1 MRIKLETKLSTLIE
15 RELEGANEINRKKD
29 LPYNNYLKVSL
40 SGNESF
46 RLELLQNKFDLGEF
60 KLDDIPELKTPFKFN
75 NQFIA
80 EYNCEELNL
89 VTFVDL
95 HGHTGYSLLDGMN
108 KIKDFVGKTVYS
120 RAITDHG
127 VMYGCVDF
135 FKTMK
140 KNHKKPI
147 LGFEAYTETIDGE
160 AKKRH
165 LVLLAKSEQG
175 YKNLC
180 ILSTLG
186 CGNLDGKF
194 PKRPTLKYEWLREYS
209 EGIICLSAC
218 IGGEIPQNFLKG
230 NDDKAIEVAKE
241 FKSIFGEDFYL
252 EIQRH
257 NIEEEII
264 VNKKVIEL
272 GKMLDIK
279 VIATTDTHYLNK
291 EDSLVHEIHLCN
303 QTKTTLDNPK
313 RYKFKGDGY
322 HVHTIEEME
331 EKFKDIP
338 EVLYNSL
345 EVMEKCDFNFEFGN
359 YKMPLFPVPKGMT
372 EAEYLEKITWEGFN
386 ERFPVGTE
394 QHTSKEY
401 RDRIRFELDTIFKM
415 EYPAYFLIVWD
426 FVKYSKDNGY
436 PLGPGRGSACG
447 SLVSYCLK
455 ITEIDPIPYNLLF
468 ERFLNPDRKSMPD
481 IDQDFGNLIRE
492 DVIDYCREKYGESAV
507 SRIITFSTLSA
518 KAVVKDVARI
528 VFSNEPDKKLGD
540 LISKTIPNKPKMT
553 LKKAFELSPEFE
565 DLYNKNNKV
574 KQVVDYAIRLEGLP
588 KACSQHACGVIIADK
603 DIKNYCPQTFLED
616 KKTGII
622 APTTQYTMSEC
633 EEVGLLKMDFLG
645 LKTMT
650 VLDENVNDI
659 NEIYG
664 KNMTIEDIPINDPFT
679 YENIAK
685 GKTVGVFQLESPG
698 MTSFM
703 SKLFQD
709 VSKKIHEIDKK
720 SISDSDKEK
729 GYAELGDVLF
739 ERLIAGISLYRP
751 GPMDGVKR

>member
-40 SGNESF
+40 SGNGSF

-75 NQFIA
+75 KQFIA